1 MKDKRLLELIKK
13 ETNKLNDTICLIASE
28 NYPSQDILDIE
39 GSVFSVHYAEGF
51 PKEVSKSGRHYAGCE
66 IIDELENYAIQKACE
81 LFDTKYACMQ
91 AASGTHAN
99 QIVYHAF
106 CKPFAKT
113 LSGNLSQMAHLS
125 HGSKFTYS
133 GRMYENHNYD
143 LVNELIDYDEIKNKL
158 YEVQPRLLIMGYS
171 AYSRRIDFEKVRKI
185 VDEYNNTL
193 KEKYENNAKNSEG
206 GYDATIDWYM
216 KEYEQQKCI
225 LWTDMAHFG
234 GFIAAHLWKDKYDPT
249 KWSDV
254 VTTTTHKTIR
264 GCRSAIILWN
274 NEEYCKK
281 INQSAFPA
289 NGGGFNHA
297 MTAAKAQSFIEALKP
312 EFKIYM
318 ENVYHNMQALING
331 IKNYDKENKIRFV
344 SGGSENHM
352 ILLDMKGVGLTGKQ
366 AESLLESYNIIC
378 NKNMISG
385 DLKPV
390 DCTGIRI
397 GTPAITTRGF
407 DESMCFELGQIIAR
421 ILLRGKQDLP
431 DGVIDMESES
441 IRSMVKKMLEKVGP
455 FYKVKE
461 VEKQIQD
468 NNPTP
473 PDTLA

>member
-1 MKDKRLLELIKK
+1 MKDKRLLELIEK
-13 ETNKLNDTICLIASE
+13 ETNKLNNTICLIASE

-81 LFDTKYACMQ
+81 LFGTKYACMQ
-91 AASGTHAN
+91 ASSGTHAN

-106 CKPFAKT
+106 CKPFDKT

-143 LVNELIDYDEIKNKL
+143 LVNELIDYDEIKSKL

-171 AYSRRIDFEKVRKI
+171 AYSRRIDFEKVRQI
-185 VDEYNNTL
+185 VDEYNDYMTPYWQ
-193 KEKYENNAKNSEG
+193 KENEIISDQGILDTEI
-206 GYDATIDWYM
+206 YDS
-216 KEYEQQKCI
+216 KKCI
-225 LWTDMAHFG
+225 LWTDMAHFS

-254 VTTTTHKTIR
+254 ITTTTHKTMR

-274 NEEYCKK
+274 NEKYCKK

-318 ENVYHNMQALING
+318 ENVYRNMQAIING
-331 IKNYDKENKIRFV
+331 IKDYDKENKIRFV

-352 ILLDMKGVGLTGKQ
+352 ILLDMKGVGLIGKQ
-366 AESLLESYNIIC
+366 AESLLESYNIVC

-385 DLKPV
+385 DLKPA
-390 DCTGIRI
+390 DCTGIRL

-407 DESMCFELGQIIAR
+407 DEDMCFELGRLIAR
-421 ILLRGKQDLP
+421 ILLRGKQEVPEGTIDLE
-431 DGVIDMESES
+431 DAS
-441 IRSMVKKMLEKVGP
+441 IRSTVKKMLDKVGP
-455 FYKVKE
+455 FYK
-461 VEKQIQD
+461 EKIEMPFGGYTPTTP
-468 NNPTP
+468 NN
-473 PDTLA
+473 DLA